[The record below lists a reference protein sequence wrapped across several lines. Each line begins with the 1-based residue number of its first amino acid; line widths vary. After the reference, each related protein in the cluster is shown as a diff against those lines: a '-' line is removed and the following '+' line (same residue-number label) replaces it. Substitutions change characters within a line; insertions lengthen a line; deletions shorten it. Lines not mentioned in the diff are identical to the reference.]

1 LSDRP
6 RYMNFPNFMGGKNGT
21 EETELDPLDRRFSLG
36 RVLAKGSPATAVWT
50 GFAIFAFNLWQQ
62 T

>member
-1 LSDRP
+1 MKPSP
-6 RYMNFPNFMGGKNGT
+6 RYSIVLRLTAARKCDLG
-21 EETELDPLDRRFSLG
+21 RRFSLG

-50 GFAIFAFNLWQQ
+50 DFAIFAFNLWQQ